1 MHDFD
6 NRRKAWGAAGNWVR
20 FAPHNILC
28 CLFLPSRARDTY
40 RFELKDFAL
49 VTRTWLVVSRLVI
62 VGISAPGTVS
72 RYIQTILNSLH
83 TQPATCLFGYFGYNT
98 RYFFYVTC
106 YYDLDINSYKSFTQ
120 KIKGSGM
127 TRPLT
132 VANFQFRN
140 TKFSG
145 HQHFLIQKVDS
156 FLSKSIRFLES
167 RLCS

>member
-1 MHDFD
+1 MHAID
-6 NRRKAWGAAGNWVR
+6 NRYKTRNVAENWVR
-20 FAPHNILC
+20 LVSHYIHC
-28 CLFLPSRARDTY
+28 CRFLPSKARGPY

-72 RYIQTILNSLH
+72 RYMQTILNSLH
-83 TQPATCLFGYFGYNT
+83 TQPGTCLFGYFGYNT

-106 YYDLDINSYKSFTQ
+106 YYDLDISLYKSFTQ
-120 KIKGSGM
+120 KIRGSGM

-145 HQHFLIQKVDS
+145 HQHFLTQKVDS
-156 FLSKSIRFLES
+156 FLIQINPFS
-167 RLCS
+167 